1 MDHLLVPFNSRL
13 EVALAAA
20 GTAALVAFFVHRC
33 IQLTT
38 VYGLGYTGRDFGLP
52 WQERGCLLSS
62 EGAPA
67 PSERKGRKGKEGKGK
82 APRPG
87 AATKGLAVQR
97 GNGGPF
103 GSSYMS

>member
-1 MDHLLVPFNSRL
+1 MDYPLVPFDSRL

-20 GTAALVAFFVHRC
+20 GTAAPVAFFVHLC
-33 IQLTT
+33 IQPTT

-62 EGAPA
+62 EDAPA
-67 PSERKGRKGKEGKGK
+67 PAERKGRKGKEGKGK
-82 APRPG
+82 APV
-87 AATKGLAVQR
+87 AAPRR
-97 GNGGPF
+97 GPCCSEEERGPF